1 MAMAPMGRRAS
12 LVTMMLAAVLP
23 QSGRLWYYQAEWA
36 RLSSHYA

>member
-23 QSGRLWYYQAEWA
+23 QSGRLWYYQAERA